1 MTKGE
6 MMVALGIGGLVL
18 TFVITII
25 SSAILR
31 KKEKRALAEQ
41 ERMEA
46 EATQEARQSGVS
58 ETALLDRGKA
68 KTNFAETAVL
78 KNNLKETEVLKK

>member
-25 SSAILR
+25 SSIILHR
-31 KKEKRALAEQ
+31 KEKMALAEQ
-41 ERMEA
+41 ERR
-46 EATQEARQSGVS
+46 EARAAQIARQEGVM
-58 ETALLDRGKA
+58 ETAPLDRGKA
-68 KTNFAETAVL
+68 KTNFAETAAL
-78 KNNLKETEVLKK
+78 KNNLKETETLN